1 MRHAASC
8 ELSAACCELR
18 ASCCCNDNANSCA
31 TGRKRWLLM
40 PPVCFPHPNSLLSLL
55 SPSLLSFPPLS
66 SPVSAT
72 APIWGQSQFGGDDG
86 DTYNDAAVCAD
97 CCCRCCY
104 CCFAVAVTIVVVG
117 VAVAIPDCSVC
128 ASNCN
133 AKQLEREASTRLR
146 CIVCSGKSPAT
157 ALLVHV
163 EWLLKR
169 FVQLNQL
176 FVISLS
182 SISTIKSSNKLL
194 KNTLIWGG
202 LKLITTA
209 LSGEEFS
216 ESVNVRQFS
225 LNNIC
230 MCIYI

>member
-18 ASCCCNDNANSCA
+18 ASCCSNDNANSCA

-40 PPVCFPHPNSLLSLL
+40 PPVCFPHPNSLLLCSLF
-55 SPSLLSFPPLS
+55 SPLLCSPFLPSPLLFLLLLRS
-66 SPVSAT
+66 GGNLNLEAMTAT
-72 APIWGQSQFGGDDG
+72 PTTMPQFALI
-86 DTYNDAAVCAD
+86 AAVVV
-97 CCCRCCY
+97 
-104 CCFAVAVTIVVVG
+104 VAVTIVVVG

-146 CIVCSGKSPAT
+146 CIVCSGKSPAI
-157 ALLVHV
+157 ALLGHV

-194 KNTLIWGG
+194 KNTLI
-202 LKLITTA
+202 
-209 LSGEEFS
+209 
-216 ESVNVRQFS
+216 
-225 LNNIC
+225 
-230 MCIYI
+230 

>member
-40 PPVCFPHPNSLLSLL
+40 PPVCFPHPNSLLSFL
-55 SPSLLSFPPLS
+55 SPSLLSFPPHPLLFLLLLRS
-66 SPVSAT
+66 GGNLNLEAMTAT
-72 APIWGQSQFGGDDG
+72 PTTMPQFALI
-86 DTYNDAAVCAD
+86 AAVVVVIVV
-97 CCCRCCY
+97 
-104 CCFAVAVTIVVVG
+104 VAVTIVVVA
-117 VAVAIPDCSVC
+117 VAAAIPDCSVC

-157 ALLVHV
+157 ALLGHV

-194 KNTLIWGG
+194 KNTLI
-202 LKLITTA
+202 
-209 LSGEEFS
+209 
-216 ESVNVRQFS
+216 
-225 LNNIC
+225 
-230 MCIYI
+230 